1 MLTSREVLD
10 RITSPDV
17 PVTYRQLD
25 HLASRH
31 PGGDLGRAQG
41 TGTPRVWDRPTVARL
56 EVATA
61 LAAACPGVTWGTWAT
76 AVTDPNAPDPPRSG
90 WVLVDDLFD
99 VHYAADTVELAALMG
114 RGSGG
119 SYARFVRTP

>member
-17 PVTYRQLD
+17 PVSYRMLD

-31 PGGDLGRAQG
+31 PDGDLGRAQG
-41 TGTPRVWDRPTVARL
+41 AGTPRVWDHPTVARL

-61 LAAACPGVTWGTWAT
+61 LAAACPGVAWGVWAA
-76 AVTDPNAPDPPRSG
+76 AVTDPRSPDPPRSG

-99 VHYAADTVELAALMG
+99 VHYATDTAALAALMG
-114 RGSGG
+114 RGNGG